1 MKKFFHLEELNTN
14 FKQEL
19 IAGLTTFITM
29 AYIIVVNP
37 KILEVAGIPFGPS
50 LVATALTAVIGT
62 LLIGVYAKRPFAI
75 APYMGENAFI
85 AYTVVKILGYSWQT
99 ALGAIFISGI
109 LFIILTL
116 TKIRVWLANA
126 IPESLK
132 ISFAVGIGLFLIF
145 IGLNECGIVQIG
157 VPGAPVK
164 IGNLKDFKTILS
176 IIGFLL
182 ITILMMRRINGSI
195 LIGIITITLI
205 SIFAGLIQFPE
216 RILSLPPSL
225 EPTFLK
231 LDIAGA
237 FQWGLFPIILTI
249 FVLAFVDTLGT
260 LIGLGYKAE
269 LIDKE
274 GNFPEI
280 EKPMLCDAIST
291 TIAPLLGTTTSGIY
305 IESAAGIQ
313 AGGKSGLTAIV
324 VAILFLLSIFLVP
337 IIEIIPS
344 FAYGPALIV
353 VGILMISP
361 VGKINFNEISEF
373 VPAMIVVFLMSFSFN
388 IGIGMTAGFVTYP
401 IMKIFDGKIKE
412 VKTGMWIL
420 FILSLLF
427 YIFYPY

>member
-1 MKKFFHLEELNTN
+1 
-14 FKQEL
+14 
-19 IAGLTTFITM
+19 
-29 AYIIVVNP
+29 
-37 KILEVAGIPFGPS
+37 
-50 LVATALTAVIGT
+50 
-62 LLIGVYAKRPFAI
+62 
-75 APYMGENAFI
+75 
-85 AYTVVKILGYSWQT
+85 
-99 ALGAIFISGI
+99 
-109 LFIILTL
+109 
-116 TKIRVWLANA
+116 
-126 IPESLK
+126 
-132 ISFAVGIGLFLIF
+132 
-145 IGLNECGIVQIG
+145 
-157 VPGAPVK
+157 
-164 IGNLKDFKTILS
+164 
-176 IIGFLL
+176 
-182 ITILMMRRINGSI
+182 
-195 LIGIITITLI
+195 
-205 SIFAGLIQFPE
+205 
-216 RILSLPPSL
+216 
-225 EPTFLK
+225 
-231 LDIAGA
+231 
-237 FQWGLFPIILTI
+237 LFPIILTI

>member
-1 MKKFFHLEELNTN
+1 MNKFFQFEELNTN
-14 FKQEL
+14 YKQEL
-19 IAGLTTFITM
+19 IAGFTTFITM

-50 LVATALTAVIGT
+50 LVATALTAAIGT
-62 LLIGVYAKRPFAI
+62 LLLGVYAKKPFAI
-75 APYMGENAFI
+75 APYMGENAFV

-116 TKIRVWLANA
+116 TKVRVWLAKS

-145 IGLNECGIVQIG
+145 IGLNECGIVRIG

-164 IGNLKDFKTILS
+164 IGNLTDLTTILS
-176 IIGFLL
+176 IIGFLI
-182 ITILMMRRINGSI
+182 ITVLMMKNVNGSI
-195 LIGIITITLI
+195 LIGISIVTLI
-205 SIFAGLIQFPE
+205 SILTGLIKIPDRVF
-216 RILSLPPSL
+216 SLPPSL

-231 LDIAGA
+231 LDIIGA
-237 FQWGLFPIILTI
+237 LSWGFFSVILTI
-249 FVLAFVDTLGT
+249 FILDFVDTLGT

-291 TIAPLLGTTTSGIY
+291 CIGALLGTTTAGIY

-313 AGGKSGLTAIV
+313 AGGKSGFTAV
-324 VAILFLLSIFLVP
+324 VVSILFLLSIFIVP
-337 IIEIIPS
+337 IVEIIPS
-344 FAYGPALIV
+344 YAYGPALIV
-353 VGILMISP
+353 VGILMMSP
-361 VGKINFNEISEF
+361 VGRINFNDMSEF
-373 VPAMIVVFLMSFSFN
+373 IPAVIVIFLMSFSFN
-388 IGIGMTAGFVTYP
+388 IGVGMTAGFVTYP
-401 IMKIFDGKIKE
+401 MLKIFDGKIKE
-412 VKTGMWIL
+412 VKAGMWVL
-420 FILSLLF
+420 FFFSLLF

>member
-1 MKKFFHLEELNTN
+1 MKKFFHFDELNTN

-19 IAGLTTFITM
+19 IAGFTTFITM

-50 LVATALTAVIGT
+50 LVATALTASLGT
-62 LLIGVYAKRPFAI
+62 LLIGIYARKPFAI
-75 APYMGENAFI
+75 APYMGENAFV

-116 TKIRVWLANA
+116 TKVRIWLARA

-132 ISFAVGIGLFLIF
+132 ISFAIGIGLFLIF
-145 IGLNECGIVQIG
+145 IGLNECGIIQLG

-164 IGNLKDFKTILS
+164 IGNLKNFETILS
-176 IIGFLL
+176 IVGFFL
-182 ITILMMRRINGSI
+182 IAILIMKKINGSI
-195 LIGIITITLI
+195 LIGILAITMV
-205 SIFAGLIQFPE
+205 SILAGLIYLPE
-216 RILSLPPSL
+216 RIFELPPSL

-231 LDIAGA
+231 LDIIGA
-237 FQWGLFPIILTI
+237 LSWGFFSVILTI
-249 FVLAFVDTLGT
+249 FILDFVDTLGT
-260 LIGLGYKAE
+260 LIGLGYKAD
-269 LIDKE
+269 LIDEE

-291 TIAPLLGTTTSGIY
+291 CLAALLGTTSSGIY

-313 AGGKSGLTAIV
+313 AGGKSGLTAVV
-324 VAILFLLSIFLVP
+324 VAILFLLSIFFVP

-344 FAYGPALIV
+344 YAYGSALII
-353 VGILMISP
+353 VGILMMSPIS
-361 VGKINFNEISEF
+361 KINFDDFTEF
-373 VPAMIVVFLMSFSFN
+373 VPAVIVIFLMSFSFN
-388 IGIGMTAGFVTYP
+388 IGIGMTAGFVSYP
-401 IMKIFDGKIKE
+401 LMKIFDGRYKE
-412 VKTGMWIL
+412 VKFGMWFL
-420 FILSLLF
+420 FIFSVLF